1 MKRLK
6 ELALAAGIAST
17 CLALPA
23 FAADS
28 SIPNDL
34 ENPGEEPTVQASDFY
49 SAFDPQTRQII
60 TRLVTKEGKSLTLV
74 VDQAINAV
82 YLSDSTGATA
92 SISIPEL
99 AEAYSQG
106 NSEKYADF
114 IATMQ
119 RNLNA
124 KTVLEIIAKQQG
136 YALDPPNGIAHPC
149 DMQPCG
155 VLQRRFID
163 GHLESVYRWS
173 LENVDYSYRHFYTP
187 EEIAEDEGDFERWQS
202 EQCDTSNS
210 EFIEAFLG
218 YLTAIG
224 TCSLSETGLGALACG
239 ASLGAGIKDHN
250 DSRTAERNCRMR
262 YSGPRSW
269 AR

>member
-1 MKRLK
+1 MERLRQ
-6 ELALAAGIAST
+6 LALAAGLAVAY
-17 CLALPA
+17 LALPA
-23 FAADS
+23 YAANS
-28 SIPNDL
+28 GIPSDQ
-34 ENPGEEPTVQASDFY
+34 ENPTEEPATEASDFY
-49 SAFDPQTRQII
+49 SGFNPQTKQI
-60 TRLVTKEGKSLTLV
+60 TTQLVTKEGNSLTIV
-74 VDQAINAV
+74 VDQATNAV

-92 SISIPEL
+92 SISIPHL

-106 NSEKYADF
+106 NAAKYSDF
-114 IATMQ
+114 MATMQ

-124 KTVLEIIAKQQG
+124 TTALETIAKQQG
-136 YALDPPNGIAHPC
+136 HALDPPNGIAHPC

-163 GHLESVYRWS
+163 GNLESMFRWS
-173 LENVDYSYRHFYTP
+173 LENVDYSYQNFYTP
-187 EEIAEDEGDFERWQS
+187 EEIAEDREDFERWQS
-202 EQCDTSNS
+202 EQCDASSS

-224 TCSLSETGLGALACG
+224 TCPLAETGLGALACG
-239 ASLGAGIKDHN
+239 ASLGSGIKDHN
-250 DSRTAERNCRMR
+250 DSRTAERNCRKP